1 MSNQS
6 ISDSAE
12 LSLRELS
19 ESEEKALKEIL
30 KSNIMLHIIIE
41 KEVEQ
46 TPFGQITFNMV
57 VRNGVAML
65 DTINITKNRRKRYS
79 LDK

>member
-1 MSNQS
+1 MSKPNTS
-6 ISDSAE
+6 VSAE
-12 LSLRELS
+12 LSLKELS

-30 KSNIMLHIIIE
+30 KKNIMLHIIIE
-41 KEVEQ
+41 KEVDQ

-65 DTINITKNRRKRYS
+65 DTVNITKNRRKRYS